1 MSELHD
7 ELADLSPEQRELLSA
22 LLREQGLDE
31 GELLVPVTRKPEGLP
46 LSSAQQRMWFL
57 QQLRPGSPFY
67 NVYAALRLTGP
78 LDEACLG
85 RALEAFVQRH
95 EPLRTV
101 FPSHEGQPLQRI
113 LAPAP
118 VAFER
123 LDLSALPAEIREV
136 QVHAAVERASLGA
149 FDLEHEPPCRF
160 QLVRLGPEEHV
171 LTFATHHI
179 VADGWSLGIFVQELT
194 ALYSA
199 LLRSEPPAL
208 PELRVQYADF
218 AQWER
223 GRLKGGREREL
234 VEYWRRR
241 LEGLPE
247 TSTLPPDR
255 PRPALP
261 RHEGALLEFSLTSE
275 RGAAVRALAHQHQ
288 VSVFTVLLGAFAWLL
303 ARRAGQSQ
311 VALGMPIANRN
322 HAQLEGLI
330 GCFANTLV
338 VRARV
343 AGAVPFST
351 WLSQVA
357 EELHGAFEHQEV
369 PFERL
374 VDVLQP
380 ERRMDRHPL
389 FQVFFAMQQ
398 HPLRRAPP
406 AGLGVS
412 EFPFH
417 SRVARF
423 DLELHV
429 WESAQ
434 GLEGTLIY
442 DVGLYDEATVARLLR
457 DYERLL
463 DRVTEDPRLTFDG
476 LARGPAAPPALVE
489 PPALVRDQEAPRTL
503 AEALLQTARRFPGS
517 GVRFLDARGGR
528 TAWPL
533 AELVERARRLG
544 VGLLRWGLVP
554 GDTLVLVLGHDED
567 TVEAFWACQ
576 LAGLVPLL
584 LPPAPPGSEQ
594 APALRRL
601 ERAREILGGPRVLTH
616 QARME
621 ELGAQLGLSS
631 TPDAVGAIES
641 LRTAEGS
648 LPELTARSEDLAL
661 LCLTSGTTGLPKC
674 AMLTHHNLLVRA
686 EAANAAL
693 ESQPGERSLAWLPM
707 HHIGALADWHLRPLL
722 AGMEVFHAPSVEILA
737 EPLRWL
743 DWVEQHGITQTW
755 APSFAYGQVVERL
768 RQEESRR
775 WNLSGMRVLLSA
787 GEQIPA
793 PMVEELSRRLAPS
806 GLRADAFVGAWGM
819 TETSCGVTYT
829 WREGRPVPLH
839 TLDKPGGGG
848 TMRLVDVG
856 APIAGVSLR
865 ILDEQGAVLPEKCVG
880 RVQVRGEACIPG
892 YYADPEASAALRTP
906 DGWVETGD
914 LGFLSQGALTL
925 SGRVK
930 DLVIIHGANFSCLEL
945 EAAVEQVEGVEPAT
959 AAAVAVRPA
968 EGQRDE
974 LAVFFV
980 PSARLGPLAAALSR
994 IRQYVLE
1001 RVGVRIHHLVP
1012 LEARQLPRTEGG
1024 KLQRSELRRRFESG
1038 ELVAP
1043 RLEEGPVAL
1052 NPLEQRIASVW
1063 AEVLGLQTMTPGM
1076 NFFDLGG
1083 NSILLVRVE
1092 RALRQRLGVEVA
1104 LMDLFMHPTVRSLA
1118 EHLERRAVSEP
1129 VPLAPEAPA
1138 ERQRELRN
1146 AALDRGRARRRAQQ
1160 DKD

>member
-7 ELADLSPEQRELLSA
+7 ELADLSPEQRELLSV
-22 LLREQGLDE
+22 LLRERGLDE
-31 GELLVPVTRKPEGLP
+31 GALLVPVARRPEGLP

-67 NVYAALRLTGP
+67 NVYAALRLTGA
-78 LDEACLG
+78 LDTACLV
-85 RALEAFVQRH
+85 RALDAFVQRH

-101 FPSHEGQPLQRI
+101 FPSHEGQPRQRI

-118 VAFER
+118 AVLER
-123 LDLSALPAEIREV
+123 LDLSALPAEAREAE
-136 QVHAAVERASLGA
+136 VHAAVERASLGA

-199 LLRSEPPAL
+199 FLRSEPPAL
-208 PELRVQYADF
+208 PELRVQYVDF

-223 GRLKGGREREL
+223 GRLEGGREREL
-234 VEYWRRR
+234 LEYWRRR

-247 TSTLPPDR
+247 SSTLPPDR
-255 PRPALP
+255 PRPPLS
-261 RHEGALLEFSLTSE
+261 RLEGALLDFSLPP
-275 RGAAVRALAHQHQ
+275 RLVGVVRALAQKHR
-288 VSVFTVLLGAFAWLL
+288 VSLFTVLLGAFEWLL
-303 ARRAGQSQ
+303 ARRAGQSE
-311 VALGMPIANRN
+311 VAVGIPIANRN
-322 HAQLEGLI
+322 HAELEGLI

-338 VRARV
+338 VRARLSE
-343 AGAVPFST
+343 AASFST
-351 WLSQVA
+351 WLLHVA

-406 AGLGVS
+406 PGLAVS
-412 EFPFH
+412 EFPFR

-442 DVGLYDEATVARLLR
+442 DVGLYDEATVARFLR

-463 DRVTEDPRLTFDG
+463 ERVTEDPELTWEA

-489 PPALVRDQEAPRTL
+489 TPALVRAGDAPRTL
-503 AEALLQTARRFPGS
+503 AEALLQTAQRFPGS
-517 GVRFLDARGGR
+517 GVRFLDAQGGH
-528 TAWPL
+528 TAWSLP
-533 AELVERARRLG
+533 ELVERARRLG
-544 VGLLRWGLVP
+544 AGMRGWGLVP
-554 GDTLVLVLGHDED
+554 GDRLVLVLGSDEE

-576 LAGLVPLL
+576 LAGLVPTLL
-584 LPPAPPGSEQ
+584 QPPPAGSEE
-594 APALRRL
+594 APALSRL
-601 ERAREILGGPRVLTH
+601 RRAREILGGPRVLTRE
-616 QARME
+616 ALVT
-621 ELGAQLGLSS
+621 ELSGRLGLPSPS
-631 TPDAVGAIES
+631 VIGSIEA
-641 LRTAEGS
+641 LRASGGE
-648 LPELTARSEDLAL
+648 LPEHTGRPEDLAL
-661 LCLTSGTTGLPKC
+661 LCMTSGTTGLPKC
-674 AMLTHHNLLVRA
+674 AMLTHRNLLLRA
-686 EAANAAL
+686 EAANVAL
-693 ESQPGERSLAWLPM
+693 ECQPGERSLAWLPM

-722 AGMEVFHAPSVEILA
+722 AGAEVFHAPSVEILA

-743 DWVEQHGITQTW
+743 DWAEQHGITQTW

-806 GLRADAFVGAWGM
+806 GLRAEAFVGAWGM

-829 WREGRPVPLH
+829 WRSGRPVPVH

-848 TMRLVDVG
+848 AMRLVEVG

-865 ILDEQGAVLPEKCVG
+865 VVDERGAVLPEGLVG
-880 RVQVRGEACIPG
+880 RLQVRGEVCIPG
-892 YYADPEASAALRTP
+892 YYADPEASAALLTP
-906 DGWVETGD
+906 EGWVETGD
-914 LGFLSQGALTL
+914 LGFLSQGALTI
-925 SGRVK
+925 SGRIK
-930 DLVIIHGANFSCLEL
+930 DLVIIHGANFSCLEI
-945 EAAVEQVEGVEPAT
+945 EAAVEQVDGVEPAT
-959 AAAVAVRPA
+959 AAAVAVRPG

-980 PSARLGPLAAALSR
+980 PSAGMGPLAAALSR

-1012 LEARQLPRTEGG
+1012 IEAHQLPRTEGG
-1024 KLQRSELRRRFESG
+1024 KLQRAELRRRFEAG

-1043 RLEEGPVAL
+1043 RLEGGPATL
-1052 NPLEQRIASVW
+1052 RPLEQRIASVW
-1063 AEVLGLQTMTPGM
+1063 AEILGVQEVTPGTS
-1076 NFFDLGG
+1076 FFDLGG

-1092 RALRQRLGVEVA
+1092 RALRQRLGVEVM

-1118 EHLERRAVSEP
+1118 EHLERREAP
-1129 VPLAPEAPA
+1129 PPTPPPEASA
-1138 ERQRELRN
+1138 ERQRELRS
-1146 AALDRGRARRRAQQ
+1146 AALERGRARRRAQQ

>member
-7 ELADLSPEQRELLSA
+7 ELADLSPEQRELLSV

-31 GELLVPVTRKPEGLP
+31 GALLVPVARRPEGLP

-67 NVYAALRLTGP
+67 NVYAALRLTGT
-78 LDEACLG
+78 LDEACLV
-85 RALEAFVQRH
+85 RALDAFVQRH

-101 FPSHEGQPLQRI
+101 FPSHEGQALQRI

-118 VAFER
+118 AVLER
-123 LDLSALPAEIREV
+123 LDLSALPSEERDAR
-136 QVHAAVERASLGA
+136 VHDAVERASLAG
-149 FDLEHEPPCRF
+149 FELEHEPPCRF

-171 LTFATHHI
+171 LTFVTHHI

-194 ALYSA
+194 ALYA
-199 LLRSEPPAL
+199 AFLRAEPPAL

-223 GRLKGGREREL
+223 GRLEGGREREL
-234 VEYWRRR
+234 LEYWRHR

-255 PRPALP
+255 PRPPLS
-261 RHEGALLEFSLTSE
+261 RLEGALLEFALPP
-275 RGAAVRALAHQHQ
+275 RLQGAVRALAQKHQ
-288 VSVFTVLLGAFAWLL
+288 VSVFTVFLGAFSWLL

-311 VALGMPIANRN
+311 VALGMPIANRS
-322 HAQLEGLI
+322 HAELEGLI

-338 VRARV
+338 VRAGV
-343 AGAVPFST
+343 SGAVPFGT

-398 HPLRRAPP
+398 HPLRRAPSQ
-406 AGLGVS
+406 GLKVS
-412 EFPFH
+412 EFPFN
-417 SRVARF
+417 SPVARF
-423 DLELHV
+423 DLEVHV

-442 DVGLYDEATVARLLR
+442 DVGLYEEATVARLLR
-457 DYERLL
+457 DYEQLL
-463 DRVTEDPRLTFDG
+463 ERVTENPQLTWDA
-476 LARGPAAPPALVE
+476 LAEGPAAPPALVE
-489 PPALVRDQEAPRTL
+489 PPALVRAPDAPRTL
-503 AEALLQTARRFPGS
+503 AEALLQTARRFPDA
-517 GVRFLDARGGR
+517 GVCFLDARGER
-528 TAWPL
+528 TVWSL
-533 AELVERARRLG
+533 ASLVERARRLG
-544 VGLLRWGLVP
+544 AGLRSWGLVP
-554 GDTLVLVLGHDED
+554 GDKLVLVLGEDAD

-576 LAGLVPLL
+576 LAGLVPII
-584 LPPAPPGSEQ
+584 LPPPPPGREQ
-594 APALRRL
+594 AAARSRL
-601 ERAREILGGPRVLTH
+601 MRARELLGGPRLLTR
-616 QARME
+616 QALVA
-621 ELGAQLGLSS
+621 ELGEQLGTTCALG
-631 TPDAVGAIES
+631 DIGAIEF
-641 LRTAEGS
+641 LRASEGT
-648 LPELTARSEDLAL
+648 LPDSPARPEDLAL

-693 ESQPGERSLAWLPM
+693 ECRPGERSLAWLPM

-722 AGMEVFHAPSVEILA
+722 AGAVVFHAPSVEILA

-743 DWVEQHGITQTW
+743 DWCEQHGITQTW

-829 WREGRPVPLH
+829 WRSGRPVPVH
-839 TLDKPGGGG
+839 SLDKPGGGA
-848 TMRLVDVG
+848 MRLVDVG

-865 ILDEQGAVLPEKCVG
+865 IVDERGAVLPETRVG
-880 RVQVRGEACIPG
+880 RVQVRGAACIPG
-892 YYADPEASAALRTP
+892 YYADPEASAALLTP

-914 LGFLSQGALTL
+914 LGFLSQGALTV

-980 PSARLGPLAAALSR
+980 PSARMGPLAAALSR

-1012 LEARQLPRTEGG
+1012 LEAQALPRTEGG
-1024 KLQRSELRRRFESG
+1024 KLQRAELRRRFESG
-1038 ELVAP
+1038 ALSAP
-1043 RLEEGPVAL
+1043 RLEEGPAIL
-1052 NPLEQRIASVW
+1052 RPLEQRIAAVW
-1063 AEVLGLQTMTPGM
+1063 SEVLGIGTVAPGTS
-1076 NFFDLGG
+1076 FFDLGG

-1118 EHLERRAVSEP
+1118 EHLERRDTV
-1129 VPLAPEAPA
+1129 APEAPAPEASA
-1138 ERQRELRN
+1138 ERQRELRG
-1146 AALDRGRARRRAQQ
+1146 AALERGRARRRAQQ
-1160 DKD
+1160 D

>member
-7 ELADLSPEQRELLSA
+7 ELADLSPEQRELLSV
-22 LLREQGLDE
+22 LLRERGLDD
-31 GELLVPVTRKPEGLP
+31 GALLVPVARGPEGLP

-57 QQLRPGSPFY
+57 QRLRPGSPFY
-67 NVYAALRLTGP
+67 NVYSALRLTGP
-78 LDEACLG
+78 LEEPCLV

-101 FPSHEGQPLQRI
+101 FPSREGQPRQRI

-118 VAFER
+118 VALER
-123 LDLSALPAEIREV
+123 VDLSGLPAEARED
-136 QVHAAVERASLGA
+136 QVHAAVERASLAA

-171 LTFATHHI
+171 LTFVTHHI

-199 LLRSEPPAL
+199 FLRSEPCAL

-223 GRLKGGREREL
+223 GRLEGGREREL
-234 VEYWRRR
+234 LEYWRRR

-247 TSTLPPDR
+247 SSTLPPDR
-255 PRPALP
+255 PRPPVSRL
-261 RHEGALLEFSLTSE
+261 EGALLDFALPAPLA
-275 RGAAVRALAHQHQ
+275 GKVRALAQKHQ
-288 VSVFTVLLGAFAWLL
+288 VSLFTVLLGAFEWLL
-303 ARRAGQSQ
+303 ARRAGQSE
-311 VALGMPIANRN
+311 VAVGMPIANRN
-322 HAQLEGLI
+322 HAELEGLI

-343 AGAVPFST
+343 SEAVPFST
-351 WLSQVA
+351 WLTRVA

-374 VDVLQP
+374 VEVLQP

-406 AGLGVS
+406 PGLAVS
-412 EFPFH
+412 EFPFRG
-417 SRVARF
+417 RVARF
-423 DLELHV
+423 DLELHL
-429 WESAQ
+429 WESAG

-442 DVGLYDEATVARLLR
+442 DVGLYDEATVASLLR

-463 DRVTEDPRLTFDG
+463 ERVTDNPGLTWEA
-476 LARGPAAPPALVE
+476 LSRGPAAPPALVE
-489 PPALVRDQEAPRTL
+489 PPALVRAEDAPGTL
-503 AEALLQTARRFPGS
+503 AEALLQTARRFPEA

-528 TAWPL
+528 TAWSL

-544 VGLLRWGLVP
+544 AGLRRWGLVP
-554 GDTLVLVLGHDED
+554 GDKLVLVLGGDED

-576 LAGLVPLL
+576 LAGLVPII
-584 LPPAPPGSEQ
+584 LPPPPSGSQ
-594 APALRRL
+594 DAPALSRL
-601 ERAREILGGPRVLTH
+601 KRAREVLGGPRVLTR
-616 QARME
+616 QALVA
-621 ELGAQLGLSS
+621 ELGERLQLASS
-631 TPDAVGAIES
+631 PDSVGAIES
-641 LRTAEGS
+641 LRASAGE
-648 LPELTARSEDLAL
+648 LPEHTGRPEDLAL
-661 LCLTSGTTGLPKC
+661 LCMTSGTTGPPKC
-674 AMLTHHNLLVRA
+674 AMLTHRNLLLRA
-686 EAANAAL
+686 EAANVAL
-693 ESQPGERSLAWLPM
+693 ECRPGERSLAWLPM

-722 AGMEVFHAPSVEILA
+722 AGAEVFHAPSVEILA

-743 DWVEQHGITQTW
+743 DWAEQHGITQTW

-806 GLRADAFVGAWGM
+806 GLRGDAFVGAWGM

-829 WREGRPVPLH
+829 WRSGRPVPLH

-848 TMRLVDVG
+848 VMRLVEVG

-865 ILDEQGAVLPEKCVG
+865 VVDERGAVLPERRVG
-880 RVQVRGEACIPG
+880 RVQVRGEVCIPG
-892 YYADPEASAALRTP
+892 YDADPEASAALLTP

-914 LGFLSQGALTL
+914 LGFLSQGALTI

-930 DLVIIHGANFSCLEL
+930 DLVIIHGANFSCLEI
-945 EAAVEQVEGVEPAT
+945 EAAVEQVDGVEPAT
-959 AAAVAVRPA
+959 AAAVAVRPG

-980 PSARLGPLAAALSR
+980 PSAGMGPLGAALSR

-1012 LEARQLPRTEGG
+1012 LAAHQLPRTEGG
-1024 KLQRSELRRRFESG
+1024 KLQRAELRRRFESG

-1043 RLEEGPVAL
+1043 RLEWGPATL
-1052 NPLEQRIASVW
+1052 RPLEQRIASVW
-1063 AEVLGLQTMTPGM
+1063 GEVLGLQDVAPGTS
-1076 NFFDLGG
+1076 FFDLGG

-1118 EHLERRAVSEP
+1118 EHLERREARP
-1129 VPLAPEAPA
+1129 PTPPPEALV